1 MFSHHIVLTKWER
14 NNKAPGTNLK
24 NDNTNVIKSTKMTT
38 NTKHTEQTEN
48 TGERWQ
54 INFLKKQV

>member
-1 MFSHHIVLTKWER
+1 MFSHHIVLTKRER

-48 TGERWQ
+48 TGER
-54 INFLKKQV
+54 